1 MGSRSSRGEKA
12 KVKYARLK
20 PYSEKQRHL
29 LRRLTF
35 LGFKFIGSER
45 GNKPTWYS
53 VPEDI
58 CEDLAEINQ
67 TPNDPDTPKA
77 FDIVNTEAEKNKI
90 ERNED
95 ERAIAR
101 APSRT
106 RSMVP
111 AKASG
116 SEGSE

>member
-1 MGSRSSRGEKA
+1 MGSRTSREQKP

-20 PYSEKQRHL
+20 PYNEKQRHL
-29 LRRLTF
+29 LRRLNF

-45 GNKPTWYS
+45 GNKPTWYT

-58 CEDLAEINQ
+58 CEDLGEINQ

-90 ERNED
+90 EREED
-95 ERAIAR
+95 ERAIG
-101 APSRT
+101 RT
-106 RSMVP
+106 PIRIRSMTP